1 MGCVQVKK
9 CERSDGL
16 QADNNLETLDSVKEL
31 CQSYVEKTPINN
43 QLYVTRT
50 LKDTHDNKEDT
61 EYIFHDIQLPLDIN
75 IFKLSVSTS
84 HLNCSKHCSKVDS
97 IVNEQENYLT
107 NLEHCKTAKLVTEHF
122 PASKVR
128 TENMGHLN
136 IETPLNCVPIPILEY
151 KGSSRNNST
160 KLREPNKRINRSSH
174 GMPAGRLLN
183 RQTRDQLR
191 SWRDAIHRY
200 FDSKSTKTPGK
211 NLNNR
216 ESFLL
221 SDIKIW
227 PAGHQNSLK
236 NREWR
241 NPGKQKADVPAS
253 LSEIPRKQFK
263 YMESSSEFLPCSI
276 TQSFIVRHFSSALKD
291 ERLQMDSRREED
303 QLSKVDLPPVPIL
316 AGRSVHDHLSIPLT
330 SQSPE
335 ISIPMTLDN
344 SKELAH
350 LPATPF
356 SSSCPS
362 EVEPQQNDNSI
373 SEKKTAAESKCD
385 PVLPAVPPL
394 LLSSESSTKEVDS
407 VLFIT
412 GCNHLVEITDRPA
425 QKKIPDMISTQ
436 DESRRPELKWW
447 LVNAVKL
454 GNDEEVYA
462 LTLLGATGLDEA
474 TVYAMASNQIELA
487 EELISG
493 QQRREMFT
501 FECFNIA
508 STLGAPMNQFIVD
521 AWKVVAEMCIDVG
534 HPMAIS
540 KRKLG
545 ERFFD

>member
-9 CERSDGL
+9 CESPDGL
-16 QADNNLETLDSVKEL
+16 QADNNLEALDSVKGL
-31 CQSYVEKTPINN
+31 CKSYVEKTAINN
-43 QLYVTRT
+43 QLYVTQT
-50 LKDTHDNKEDT
+50 LKDTHDNNEET
-61 EYIFHDIQLPLDIN
+61 EYIFHDFQLPLDIN

-84 HLNCSKHCSKVDS
+84 HLNRSKHCSKVDP
-97 IVNEQENYLT
+97 IFNEEVDYPT
-107 NLEHCKTAKLVTEHF
+107 NLENCKTAKLVTEHF
-122 PASKVR
+122 PTNKVR
-128 TENMGHLN
+128 TENTEPLN
-136 IETPLNCVPIPILEY
+136 IETPLNCVPIPRLEY
-151 KGSSRNNST
+151 KGSSRNSST

-174 GMPAGRLLN
+174 GIPAGRLLN
-183 RQTRDQLR
+183 RQTKDQLR
-191 SWRDAIHRY
+191 SWLDAIHRY
-200 FDSKSTKTPGK
+200 FESKSTKSQGK
-211 NLNNR
+211 ILNNN

-227 PAGHQNSLK
+227 PGGRQNSLK

-253 LSEIPRKQFK
+253 LSEIPRKQIK
-263 YMESSSEFLPCSI
+263 YLDSSSDFLPSSI

-291 ERLQMDSRREED
+291 ERLHMDSRREED

-330 SQSPE
+330 SWSHE

-362 EVEPQQNDNSI
+362 EGEPQQNDQSI

-385 PVLPAVPPL
+385 LVFPAVPPMQ
-394 LLSSESSTKEVDS
+394 LSSESSTKDVDS

-425 QKKIPDMISTQ
+425 QKKFPDIISTQ

-474 TVYAMASNQIELA
+474 TVYAIASNQVELA

-493 QQRREMFT
+493 QRRRDMFT
-501 FECFNIA
+501 FACFNIA

-521 AWKVVAEMCIDVG
+521 GWNVVAEMCIDVG
-534 HPMAIS
+534 HPISIS
-540 KRKLG
+540 KRKNA
-545 ERFFD
+545 ERFD